1 MIKTYFSV
9 IFLLVT
15 SGLYCQTKEVHLHTY
30 EISSN
35 NLLNDFKHFKNMFLS
50 EFDIKFYICTLNV
63 DSVSEEDYIYE
74 MYFQVSPAWAEIIED
89 LELSGVIII
98 DSTYFL
104 LPSFQPLFWCDLK
117 WGKNFIVNADNLPS
131 LPQPRVSNGVLEVP
145 FLSAANF
152 VLRYK
157 NDRLNLPIETNM
169 DQEEE

>member
-1 MIKTYFSV
+1 MTKTYFTL

-15 SGLYCQTKEVHLHTY
+15 TGLYCQTKEIHLHTY

-50 EFDIKFYICTLNV
+50 DFDTKFYICTLNI

-89 LELSGVIII
+89 LELSGVIIV

-104 LPSFQPLFWCDLK
+104 LPSFQPLFWCHFK
-117 WGKNFIVNADNLPS
+117 WGEKIKVDADSLPS
-131 LPQPRVSNGVLEVP
+131 LPRPRVSKGVLEVP
-145 FLSAANF
+145 MLSAANF
-152 VLRYK
+152 VLSYK
-157 NDRLNLPIETNM
+157 NGRLNLSIETNM
-169 DQEEE
+169 DQKEE